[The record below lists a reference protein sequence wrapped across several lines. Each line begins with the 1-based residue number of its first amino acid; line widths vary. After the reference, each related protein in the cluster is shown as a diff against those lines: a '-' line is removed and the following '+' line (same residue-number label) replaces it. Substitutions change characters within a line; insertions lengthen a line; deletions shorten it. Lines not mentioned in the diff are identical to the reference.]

1 MIDYSF
7 FYPSSGSGS
16 SDSSVKLRDSGTAV
30 GVRVGSSVLDDT
42 ALDIA
47 RQFLAGYTGEYY
59 FFQSDTYFY
68 VLITGDLEYY
78 PDSGSVVCS
87 ESTVYTIQAD
97 IFNESDDENLYT
109 RYIDISG
116 TLVGTETSTFSA
128 SGDLYE
134 DPVMTC
140 YYTNTSYFEDT
151 FTVVNTAISGYGRYV
166 TYGSFEGL
174 PHLIEGADMYGF
186 AQTFIMLVFF
196 VYLLVQRVFSFCRS
210 RS

>member
-7 FYPSSGSGS
+7 FYPSSDSGS
-16 SDSSVKLRDSGTAV
+16 SDSSVQLRDSGTAV
-30 GVRVGSSVLDDT
+30 GVRVGASVLDDT

-59 FFQSDTYFY
+59 FFQTTNNFY
-68 VLITGDLEYY
+68 ILITGDLEYY

-87 ESTVYTIQAD
+87 DSTVYTIQSEV
-97 IFNESDDENLYT
+97 FSESDDEGLYT
-109 RYIDISG
+109 KYIDISG

-128 SGDLYE
+128 SGNLNE

-140 YYTNTSYFEDT
+140 YYTTSGYFEDT
-151 FTVVNTAISGYGRYV
+151 FTVVNTVISGYGRYV

-174 PHLIEGADMYGF
+174 PHLVEGADMYGF
-186 AQTFIMLVFF
+186 AQTFLMLVFF
-196 VYLLVQRVFSFCRS
+196 AYLLVQRIFSFCRS